1 MQLFFILSG
10 AAVLALVVFIIIK
23 KKGAAIG
30 GETDLPKYLA
40 TLEGFSSAKDFLGAD
55 GIHGIAMDE
64 RNKKICL
71 ITKKAGF
78 LSRIISYKDILAV
91 EIVEDEYPIMK
102 AARRSGIDAAE
113 RTNRS
118 EGAMDSPSNEM
129 PAAKDAAISMVAEM
143 SGEKVTVRTIALNVV
158 VKNMQEPI
166 HTVVF
171 SNKEIEKGSVGHT
184 ITLTAAR
191 QWYSRLYIL
200 IQQADNEDENAMNQ
214 SEQCNTNRFVADEIA
229 KLAELMQAGL
239 ITEEEFNLQ
248 KAKLLAN
255 DSR

>member
-1 MQLFFILSG
+1 MQLFFIFSG
-10 AAVLALVVFIIIK
+10 AVILAIVVFIIIK

-30 GETDLPKYLA
+30 GEIDLPKYLA
-40 TLEGFSSAKDFLGAD
+40 TLEGFSSAKDFLGVD
-55 GIHGIAMDE
+55 GTHGIAMDE
-64 RNKKICL
+64 RSKKVCL
-71 ITKKAGF
+71 ITKKEGF
-78 LSRIISYKDILAV
+78 LSRIISHKDILAV
-91 EIVEDEYPIMK
+91 EIIEDGYPIMK
-102 AARRSGIDAAE
+102 AARRSGLDAVE
-113 RTNRS
+113 RISSS
-118 EGAMDSPSNEM
+118 EGAMDAPSNGM
-129 PAAKDAAISMVAEM
+129 PAAKDAAINMVAEM
-143 SGEKVTVRTIALNVV
+143 SGEKAKVRTIALNVV

-184 ITLTAAR
+184 VTLAAAR

-214 SEQCNTNRFVADEIA
+214 SEQCNANRFVADEIA

-255 DSR
+255 DSS